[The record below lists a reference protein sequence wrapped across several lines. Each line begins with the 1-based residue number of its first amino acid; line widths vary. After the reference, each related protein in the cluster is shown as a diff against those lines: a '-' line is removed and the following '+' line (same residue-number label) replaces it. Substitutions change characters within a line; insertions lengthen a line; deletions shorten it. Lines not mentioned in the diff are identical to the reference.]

1 MFVQSNLQNSPTST
15 TFPSRCTDEVMQQ
28 DLGENNKPPLTAEV
42 VSDCCP
48 ETNEKMEYEITYKE
62 PSEQREIQT
71 AVLHSKD
78 LAADR
83 PAGLCSHRF
92 QLPSQQ

>member
-15 TFPSRCTDEVMQQ
+15 TLPSRCSDEVMQQ
-28 DLGENNKPPLTAEV
+28 DLGENNKPPLAAEV

-48 ETNEKMEYEITYKE
+48 KTYEKMEDGITHKE

-71 AVLHSKD
+71 AMLHSED
-78 LAADR
+78 LAADK
-83 PAGLCSHRF
+83 PAGLCPYRF
-92 QLPSQQ
+92 

>member
-1 MFVQSNLQNSPTST
+1 MFVQSNLQKSPTST
-15 TFPSRCTDEVMQQ
+15 TFPGRCSDEVMQQ
-28 DLGENNKPPLTAEV
+28 DLGENNKPPLAAEV

-48 ETNEKMEYEITYKE
+48 KTNEKMEDGIVCKE

-71 AVLHSKD
+71 AALHSGD

-83 PAGLCSHRF
+83 PAGLCSCR
-92 QLPSQQ
+92 L

>member
-1 MFVQSNLQNSPTST
+1 MFVQSNLQNSPTSM
-15 TFPSRCTDEVMQQ
+15 TFPSRCSDKVMQQ
-28 DLGENNKPPLTAEV
+28 DLGENNKPPLAAEV

-48 ETNEKMEYEITYKE
+48 KTSEKMEDGIACKE

-71 AVLHSKD
+71 AALHSED

-83 PAGLCSHRF
+83 PAGLCSCR
-92 QLPSQQ
+92 L